1 MNRTGIEN
9 RVPGC
14 EGTICLSW
22 EYKKSICVIFK
33 TCKYSSLVRYF
44 FLNVP
49 YSRQKCLLAIS
60 CYTNNLHYIPYW
72 YVWQLWQPMGNSPV
86 IITADLPI
94 QMKTE
99 LLCMDEFITGNVLL
113 VSPMDIFPTCW
124 LFKIGILKKKGK
136 KTCSQYLVTA
146 PKTDAIAGLWSVFQK
161 KLTHSSFIIS
171 QAVFLLQKVI
181 QWLHIYNCN
190 TDTL

>member
-136 KTCSQYLVTA
+136 KNMQ
-146 PKTDAIAGLWSVFQK
+146 SVFGNCTK
-161 KLTHSSFIIS
+161 NWCHCWFVVSISKETYSLLLHDFTGCIFIAES
-171 QAVFLLQKVI
+171 YTVI
-181 QWLHIYNCN
+181 AHI
-190 TDTL
+190 